1 MVAKGKNF
9 IIITNGNDYNLQNT
23 ILDEVLKWKKL
34 MWRVLIDEWKVPIL
48 KLRKELWKLLKRVKQ
63 RKSKSQKVPKKVGFL
78 DEERMFSLLVTSL
91 FLFSPLHLT
100 YAQVDDQA
108 QEE

>member
-34 MWRVLIDEWKVPIL
+34 MWRVLIDE
-48 KLRKELWKLLKRVKQ
+48 
-63 RKSKSQKVPKKVGFL
+63 
-78 DEERMFSLLVTSL
+78 
-91 FLFSPLHLT
+91 
-100 YAQVDDQA
+100 
-108 QEE
+108 

>member
-9 IIITNGNDYNLQNT
+9 FIITNGNDYNLQNT

-78 DEERMFSLLVTSL
+78 DEEKNVQFISNKFIFV
-91 FLFSPLHLT
+91 
-100 YAQVDDQA
+100 
-108 QEE
+108 